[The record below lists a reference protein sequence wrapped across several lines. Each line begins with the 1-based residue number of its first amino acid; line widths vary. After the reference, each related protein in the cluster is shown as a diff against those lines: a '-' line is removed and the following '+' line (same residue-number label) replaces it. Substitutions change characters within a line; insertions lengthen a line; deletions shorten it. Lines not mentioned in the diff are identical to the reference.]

1 MSLFTRNYPRSLFKE
16 SSISITVSFI
26 WFFGE
31 WHSATTG
38 IFKRNP
44 FVSVPRS
51 SWTRP
56 CPTKSVAIYESTSR
70 SRYLAPEDYLERM
83 SLSSAKPMVTVP
95 CSSLRDRHWFP
106 VEQPSFVCL
115 PPCNFS
121 VTLSLS
127 LSHEKYWEY
136 VWRLLV
142 FRRSRADLISH
153 RLISISWRQLLD
165 RVVFEIVQRV
175 TTTD

>member
-127 LSHEKYWEY
+127 LMRNTENMCEDFLS
-136 VWRLLV
+136 
-142 FRRSRADLISH
+142 F
-153 RLISISWRQLLD
+153 
-165 RVVFEIVQRV
+165 VVREQ
-175 TTTD
+175 T